1 MLKRYLYKVVLR
13 NKNLRA
19 DFYRYEGDLSWKAFK
34 KSFRNPGFH
43 FTIYLRLS
51 TELSRYSVL
60 GRFSRYMYRKL
71 TFKYMYQI
79 PRLTK
84 IGPGLQISH
93 FGTCLVH
100 TKSVFGSNC
109 YFSHNIAVGVSKRG
123 PKQGV
128 PTVGNRVWIGANAII
143 MGNIKI
149 GDDVLIA
156 GNSFVNVDVPANS
169 IVLGNPAKI
178 IPRKNATEGY
188 ILNVYDGQ

>member
-1 MLKRYLYKVVLR
+1 MIRRYLYRVVLK
-13 NKNLRA
+13 NKMLRA
-19 DFYRYEGDLSWKAFK
+19 DFFRYEGDLSWKSFK
-34 KSFRNPGFH
+34 KCFRNPGFH

-51 TELSRYSVL
+51 TELSRYSLL
-60 GRFSRYMYRKL
+60 GRFARYKYKQL

-84 IGPGLQISH
+84 IGKGLQISH

-100 TKSVFGSNC
+100 TKAVFGENC

-128 PTVGNRVWIGANAII
+128 PTVGNRVWIGANAIV
-143 MGNIKI
+143 MGNITI

-156 GNSFVNVDVPANS
+156 GNSFVNVDVPAHS

-178 IPRKNATEGY
+178 IPRDNATEGY
-188 ILNVYDGQ
+188 ILNVYEGQ